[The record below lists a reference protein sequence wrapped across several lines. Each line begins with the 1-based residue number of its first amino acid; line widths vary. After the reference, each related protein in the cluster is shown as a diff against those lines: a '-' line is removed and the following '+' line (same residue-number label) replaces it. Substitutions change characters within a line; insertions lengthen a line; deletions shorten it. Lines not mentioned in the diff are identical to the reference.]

1 MQIDIEKNKEMIIK
15 LLESV
20 NRKGIEELIEW
31 LKLSDFFTAPA
42 SSKFHLAC
50 KGGLAAHSLSVCKV
64 LEKLVDSFWLGT
76 KIPGDSLILVGLLH
90 DVCKVGIYVWSDSQQ
105 KYIHE
110 DPFPIGHG
118 DKSVMVLQEFI
129 KLTCQEIAM
138 IRWHM
143 GPYDESYNRGEK
155 YIVKYYPECKLV
167 YFADDIS
174 TQYLEK

>member
-1 MQIDIEKNKEMIIK
+1 MNIDIEKNKEMIIT
-15 LLESV
+15 LLEGV
-20 NRKGIEELIEW
+20 DRKGMSALIEW
-31 LKLSDFFTAPA
+31 LKLTDFFTAPA

-50 KGGLAAHSLSVCKV
+50 HGGLAQHSLSVFKT
-64 LEKLVDSFWLGT
+64 LQKLVAYFWNGKPIT
-76 KIPGDSLILVGLLH
+76 YETQAIVGLLH
-90 DVCKVGIYVWSDSQQ
+90 DVCKVGIYIWSESQQ

-110 DPFPIGHG
+110 DSFPIGHG
-118 DKSVMVLQEFI
+118 DKSVMVIQKFI
-129 KLTCQEIAM
+129 NLTDQEIAM

-155 YIVKYYPECKLV
+155 YIIKYYPECKLV